1 MDHGTRDPAPAPT
14 TAPEPPE
21 NTPQRR
27 KRIAQEQLERER
39 QENEAIE
46 AETELEE
53 VKRRKRAA
61 ARRLANLR
69 DADNAYG
76 NPERPSTS
84 PQRSLDETRS
94 PDLPAGWSR
103 VESSSNPGSFF
114 FFNEEKDIRQWD
126 PPAPESRPL
135 TPPRHAR
142 PPPPP
147 PRTKHDL
154 LRRGPCGGQ
163 RVGLQLVESST
174 TGPKRLPLPC
184 RSPPVVRAR
193 RPPRKRN
200 SRKECRSRACP
211 CKSGTGLEE
220 YPPRARFLRLRRSLG
235 RWPLFASRALRE
247 H

>member
-14 TAPEPPE
+14 TAPEPTE

-103 VESSSNPGSFF
+103 VESSSNPRVARRPAPGGASRRPVWVSTRPLPRRSSGPRP
-114 FFNEEKDIRQWD
+114 RQPGRD
-126 PPAPESRPL
+126 PPPSALTTKDSSPTATCRSRPL
-135 TPPRHAR
+135 PPFWPEGVSR
-142 PPPPP
+142 PCQ
-147 PRTKHDL
+147 
-154 LRRGPCGGQ
+154 LRLCYR
-163 RVGLQLVESST
+163 RW
-174 TGPKRLPLPC
+174 RLDWA
-184 RSPPVVRAR
+184 RAR
-193 RPPRKRN
+193 RVP
-200 SRKECRSRACP
+200 
-211 CKSGTGLEE
+211 
-220 YPPRARFLRLRRSLG
+220 
-235 RWPLFASRALRE
+235 
-247 H
+247 